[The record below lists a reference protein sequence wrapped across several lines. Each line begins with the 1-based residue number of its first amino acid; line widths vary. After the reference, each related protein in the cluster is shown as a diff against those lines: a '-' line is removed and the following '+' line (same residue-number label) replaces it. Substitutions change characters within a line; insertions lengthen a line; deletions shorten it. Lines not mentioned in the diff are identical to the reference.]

1 MLTKSEKREKREKS
15 CADLVRSEWLI
26 REEELEKY
34 ESKGWDNFHEY
45 GLDFSYVEPNT
56 FKEQTR
62 GYWRFQLSWGG
73 PSDEI
78 RFYVREQDNGP
89 TELEKAEYW
98 YMDWFDGAPEDVT
111 QSPVINSL
119 WGMSNWVA
127 VQYERLNRG

>member
-1 MLTKSEKREKREKS
+1 MLTKSEKKEKS

-34 ESKGWDNFHEY
+34 ENNGWDDFHEY

-56 FKEQTR
+56 FEGQTR

-78 RFYVREQDNGP
+78 RFYVKEQDNGP

-98 YMDWFDGAPEDVT
+98 YMNWFDGASEDVT
-111 QSPVINSL
+111 QSLVINSL

-127 VQYERLNRG
+127 VQYERVNRG

>member
-1 MLTKSEKREKREKS
+1 MEAKREKS

-98 YMDWFDGAPEDVT
+98 YMDWFDGASEDVT
-111 QSPVINSL
+111 QSLVINSL
-119 WGMSNWVA
+119 WGRSNWVA
-127 VQYERLNRG
+127 SQYERLNRG